1 MDHSWLPPYP
11 PPYQAY
17 FDGEV
22 LVAEQPA
29 MARRYLR
36 SDFWAD
42 LLGAVP
48 ADWLLLAAA
57 AASGQAGHDGAVP
70 ALQWLPLLR
79 LLHLARLYRVR

>member
-1 MDHSWLPPYP
+1 
-11 PPYQAY
+11 
-17 FDGEV
+17 
-22 LVAEQPA
+22 

-48 ADWLLLAAA
+48 ADWLLLAAV
-57 AASGQAGHDGAVP
+57 AASGDDAAP